1 MTLGMHLRF
10 VVDTVKTLLFPPSCS
25 FCGAAVDEYYSLC
38 SNCWFSLQFINRNV
52 CRYCGESLIP
62 GESGCEKYPEA
73 LSTQCCKSCRR
84 LGGKSLKSNALAC
97 LVYDDFSKS
106 YILRLKEH
114 NDPHLALVFARFFHK
129 ADLKGVDYLIP
140 VPLHPLRLSWRT
152 YNQAAL
158 LVLGI
163 QKWNEDCPRV
173 RFDLLKR
180 IRPTPQQK
188 GRNARERLQ
197 NVRNQI
203 LVPPDKVVDVQG
215 KSIAVIDDVVASGAT
230 LSECRRVLLE
240 AGASEVRCLALA
252 QTQ

>member
-1 MTLGMHLRF
+1 MTLGIHLRF
-10 VVDTVKTLLFPPSCS
+10 LMDTVKTLLFPPSCS
-25 FCGAAVDEYYSLC
+25 FCGASINEYYSLC

-52 CRYCGESLIP
+52 CRYCGESLVP
-62 GESGCEKYPEA
+62 GESGCEKYPKA
-73 LSTQCCKSCRR
+73 LSTQCCELCQR
-84 LGGKSLKSNALAC
+84 LGGTPLRSNTLSC
-97 LVYDDFSKS
+97 LVYDDFSKPH
-106 YILRLKEH
+106 ILRLKEH

-129 ADLKGVDYLIP
+129 TDFIKMDYLIP
-140 VPLHPLRLSWRT
+140 VPLHPLRLCWRT

-163 QKWNEDCPRV
+163 RKWNQECPTI

-188 GRNARERLQ
+188 GRNARERRQ

-203 LVPPDKVVDVQG
+203 IVPPSKVPDVRG
-215 KSIAVIDDVVASGAT
+215 KRIAIVDDVVASGAT
-230 LSECRRVLLE
+230 LSECCRVLLE

-252 QTQ
+252 QT